1 MNQLLFGHCAEEM
14 PTQADIACC
23 PVLGILGFSSVSG
36 KVLVLK
42 IQQGNLSVPSSPV
55 PHPLFGLFE
64 GPMPALLFGHPHQH
78 LLVVG

>member
-1 MNQLLFGHCAEEM
+1 MNQLLLGHCAEEM

-42 IQQGNLSVPSSPV
+42 IQQDNLSV

-64 GPMPALLFGHPHQH
+64 GPVPALLFGHPHQH

>member
-1 MNQLLFGHCAEEM
+1 MNQLLLGHCAEEM

-42 IQQGNLSVPSSPV
+42 IQQDNLFS
-55 PHPLFGLFE
+55 
-64 GPMPALLFGHPHQH
+64 
-78 LLVVG
+78 